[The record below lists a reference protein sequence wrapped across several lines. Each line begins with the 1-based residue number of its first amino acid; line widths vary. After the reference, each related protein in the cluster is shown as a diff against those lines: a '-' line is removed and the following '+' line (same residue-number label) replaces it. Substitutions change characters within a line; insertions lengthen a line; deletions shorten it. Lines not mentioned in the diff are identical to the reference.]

1 MDDNYVKVFAGC
13 EGVTVETES
22 AFGVVTSGFD
32 FVFNGTTYSKA
43 ELAPDADYLGVY
55 SVYENESMTYV
66 KLALGDDDSV
76 EFLD

>member
-1 MDDNYVKVFAGC
+1 MEIPSSCFSGGKKAPSGW
-13 EGVTVETES
+13 TETEI
-22 AFGVVTSGFD
+22 V
-32 FVFNGTTYSKA
+32 A